1 MKKKALCL
9 MAAFLSLTF
18 LPLQSNASTTD
29 ETSSVVV
36 SKPAESNETTEA
48 EAAEAKALLLRLD
61 EIKAM
66 DKANLT
72 SLEKKDLRK
81 EVLSI
86 RESLKTIGGGVY
98 ISAAALLIILVV
110 LLIVLL

>member
-1 MKKKALCL
+1 MKKIALCL
-9 MAAFLSLTF
+9 MATCLLLTF
-18 LPLQSNASTTD
+18 LPQQSNAATTN

-36 SKPAESNETTEA
+36 SKPAETVEAA
-48 EAAEAKALLLRLD
+48 EAAEAQALLMRLN

-72 SLEKKDLRK
+72 SSEKKDLRK

-86 RESLKTIGGGVY
+86 RESLNTIGGGVY
-98 ISAAALLIILVV
+98 ISAAAVLIILVI

>member
-1 MKKKALCL
+1 MKKIALCL
-9 MAAFLSLTF
+9 MATCLLLTF
-18 LPLQSNASTTD
+18 LPKQSNAATTD
-29 ETSSVVV
+29 ETSSVVI
-36 SKPAESNETTEA
+36 SKPAETVEATEA
-48 EAAEAKALLLRLD
+48 EAAEAQALLLRLD

-86 RESLKTIGGGVY
+86 RESLKAIGGGVY
-98 ISAAALLIILVV
+98 ISAAALLVILIV

>member
-1 MKKKALCL
+1 MKKIAICL
-9 MAAFLSLTF
+9 MAICLSLTF
-18 LPLQSNASTTD
+18 LPQQLNAATTD

-36 SKPAESNETTEA
+36 SKPAESVETA
-48 EAAEAKALLLRLD
+48 EAQALLLRLD

-86 RESLKTIGGGVY
+86 RESLKAIGGGVY
-98 ISAAALLIILVV
+98 ISGAALLVILIV

>member
-1 MKKKALCL
+1 MKKIALCL
-9 MAAFLSLTF
+9 MATCLLLTF
-18 LPLQSNASTTD
+18 LPPQSNAATTD

-36 SKPAESNETTEA
+36 SKPAETVESA
-48 EAAEAKALLLRLD
+48 EAAEAQALLMRLN

-72 SLEKKDLRK
+72 SSEKKDLRK

-86 RESLKTIGGGVY
+86 RESLYTIGGGVY
-98 ISAAALLIILVV
+98 ISAAAVLIILVI